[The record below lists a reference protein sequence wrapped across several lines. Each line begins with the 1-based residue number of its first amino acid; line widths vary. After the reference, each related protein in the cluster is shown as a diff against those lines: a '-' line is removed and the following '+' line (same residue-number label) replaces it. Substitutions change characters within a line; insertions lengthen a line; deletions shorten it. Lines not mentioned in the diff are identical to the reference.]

1 MKQDVS
7 KILQRQLLLM
17 GYKSNDTLS
26 ENIERIKN
34 KPFIVEQGAAD
45 MRDDYY
51 GSEEYIEKH
60 DSDMSNKIA
69 KTYPNYCW
77 NNGQGTIV
85 PGENEHGLSGVEAIP
100 LGENGEKFCA
110 YRAAGNT
117 LLFLPAGAN
126 TREIIFTK
134 GEERTYL
141 YYFQKAKN
149 EGKLN
154 PQDEE
159 NFLRHLQRTYPMDT
173 EVVNSFD
180 VSGEKFKLR
189 IRTIRDSKNPAFSDG
204 DNSGVIGDSWDDY
217 TRDYYV
223 AGYFTDS
230 RVPYENPDW
239 KDPRNEYQKF
249 VDEWSIWIQIGAAVA
264 TAIAGAL
271 TGGAAWVVTAE
282 IIIELGLGIWAAQR
296 EFERGDNIA
305 GTASLVFGL
314 LPMLKLTKW
323 FPGVSDEI
331 FKSLSKKIAESGLE
345 STDDVAKY
353 INFFENILD
362 DDERK
367 LLSKFLSQD
376 DRNRGKML
384 KEIGEALCKES
395 ASKID
400 DGLKA
405 MIKSNPKILKDIRFF
420 EKLWVRE
427 IGANIGVVIVT
438 MSLELCC
445 SKFLNDEAKMKL
457 SKLYAFIPDSTKKL
471 FTYNLVSNPEQAEE
485 IIDNMSQKTFE
496 GNFEVEQG
504 VSSIKEWV
512 ISNVKDSV
520 EEAGGT
526 FTIVKDPEADTSQ
539 DKKVQSDNGVI
550 TQSEL
555 DSLKNQGWMSMDE
568 FTNTEEPDYDKIS
581 DPVVYTVDGKEV
593 WLVKKK

>member
-17 GYKSNDTLS
+17 GYKSDDTLS

-34 KPFIVEQGAAD
+34 KPFIFEQGAAD
-45 MRDDYY
+45 RYTNY
-51 GSEEYIEKH
+51 VNSEEGLKQH
-60 DSDMSNKIA
+60 DIDQANKTA
-69 KTYPNYCW
+69 NTYPNYCW
-77 NNGQGTIV
+77 NNGQGAIV
-85 PGENEHGLSGVEAIP
+85 PGENKHGLSGAEAIP
-100 LGENGEKFCA
+100 LGENGEIFCA

-159 NFLRHLQRTYPMDT
+159 NYLRHLERTYPMDT

-180 VSGEKFKLR
+180 VSGEKFKLH
-189 IRTIRDSKNPAFSDG
+189 IRSIRDSKNPAFFDG
-204 DNSGVIGDSWDDY
+204 DNSGVKGDSWEDY
-217 TRDYYV
+217 ARDYYV
-223 AGYFTDS
+223 AGYFTDKG
-230 RVPYENPDW
+230 VPYENPDW

-249 VDEWSIWIQIGAAVA
+249 VDEWSIWIQIGAAIA
-264 TAIAGAL
+264 TAVAGML

-282 IIIELGLGIWAAQR
+282 IIIELGLGIWASQR

-323 FPGVSDEI
+323 FPGVSDDI

-353 INFFENILD
+353 INFFENMLD

-384 KEIGEALCKES
+384 KEIGEALSRES
-395 ASKID
+395 ANKID

-526 FTIVKDPEADTSQ
+526 FTIVEDPEADTSQ